1 MSGPEQRGEH
11 FVTSHA
17 VRGILINSYQSV
29 FLLSTKDAHNPDF
42 IESWV
47 VPGGSALV
55 PSPL

>member
-11 FVTSHA
+11 FVTRHA
-17 VRGILINSYQSV
+17 VRVILINSNQSV
-29 FLLSTKDAHNPDF
+29 LLLSTKDAHNPDF